1 MLFRSQ
7 AAACAGS
14 NEKSSISR
22 KSAIRFSGSGSTS
35 NRPNIT
41 EVPIGVRAAS
51 GRTRLE
57 SVQNAVDQATSV
69 AKAICGKPEPY
80 TAVPWFWST
89 QFDIHMQTAGLT
101 HDYTETVVRGAAES
115 NTFSVFYYRGG
126 RLTAVDSI
134 NQAAE
139 HMTARKLIGARAN
152 VTPTQAA
159 DEAFDLK
166 SALL

>member
-1 MLFRSQ
+1 M
-7 AAACAGS
+7 
-14 NEKSSISR
+14 
-22 KSAIRFSGSGSTS
+22 
-35 NRPNIT
+35 
-41 EVPIGVRAAS
+41 
-51 GRTRLE
+51 
-57 SVQNAVDQATSV
+57 QNAVDQATSV
-69 AKAICGKPEPY
+69 AKANCGKPEPY